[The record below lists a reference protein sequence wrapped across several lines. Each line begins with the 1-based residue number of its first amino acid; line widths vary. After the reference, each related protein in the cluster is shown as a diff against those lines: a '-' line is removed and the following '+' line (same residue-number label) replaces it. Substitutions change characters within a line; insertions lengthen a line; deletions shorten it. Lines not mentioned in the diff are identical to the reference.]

1 MADKEEGHDPMQ
13 EVWFIVGLLVV
24 LLVLWY
30 AQGGPSRADLRGIF
44 LQPLPPL
51 GSGQSYGPDPFSSS
65 SQNAAGAQNQPQN
78 YPQTQQ

>member
-30 AQGGPSRADLRGIF
+30 AQGGPKRADLRGIF
-44 LQPLPPL
+44 LAPPPPL
-51 GSGQSYGPDPFSSS
+51 GSGQSYGPQLGDQYP
-65 SQNAAGAQNQPQN
+65 QNQ
-78 YPQTQQ
+78 